1 MGGVGVGTGGRGCMR
16 RPEVYLVYYLSGAVH
31 LVFLFL
37 KHDLSLVPGAQPA
50 AWAATVLAIP
60 NPKSQA
66 HFYTG
71 LFMWVLGLELR
82 PSVCTVG
89 SFPTELPSCP
99 VTRLLTK
106 GFKIWFCFYCSHYI
120 SRNYCTM
127 IKF

>member
-1 MGGVGVGTGGRGCMR
+1 MGTGGRGCMR

-89 SFPTELPSCP
+89 SFPTELPSYLSP
-99 VTRLLTK
+99 
-106 GFKIWFCFYCSHYI
+106 GF
-120 SRNYCTM
+120 
-127 IKF
+127 